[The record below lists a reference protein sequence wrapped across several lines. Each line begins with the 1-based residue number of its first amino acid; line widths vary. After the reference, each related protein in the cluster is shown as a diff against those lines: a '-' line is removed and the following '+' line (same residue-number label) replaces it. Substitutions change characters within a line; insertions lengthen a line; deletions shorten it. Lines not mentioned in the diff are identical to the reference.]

1 MARPKKE
8 EFNQIKYQNEY
19 NKSNYDRVGIVM
31 PKGRKDVIK
40 KKAMAAGQSMS
51 EYVNQAIEERMERD
65 GDSEAAGSVK

>member
-51 EYVNQAIEERMERD
+51 EYVNQAIEERMERY
-65 GDSEAAGSVK
+65 GDSEAARKG

>member
-65 GDSEAAGSVK
+65 RDSEAARKG

>member
-1 MARPKKE
+1 MARPRKE

-40 KKAMAAGQSMS
+40 EKAMAARQSMS

-65 GDSEAAGSVK
+65 GDSEVDKKG

>member
-1 MARPKKE
+1 MARPRKE

-19 NKSNYDRVGIVM
+19 IKSNYDRVGIVM

-40 KKAMAAGQSMS
+40 EKAMAAGQSMS

-65 GDSEAAGSVK
+65 GDSEADRKG

>member
-1 MARPKKE
+1 MARPRKE

-19 NKSNYDRVGIVM
+19 IKSNYDRVGIVM

-40 KKAMAAGQSMS
+40 EKAMEAGQSMS

-65 GDSEAAGSVK
+65 GDSEADRKG

>member
-65 GDSEAAGSVK
+65 GDSEADRKG

>member
-40 KKAMAAGQSMS
+40 KKAMAAGQSMN

-65 GDSEAAGSVK
+65 GDSEAARKG

>member
-65 GDSEAAGSVK
+65 GDSEAARKG